1 MRSPTNIIRHEWIGL
16 CVEVVDA
23 QNIDLI
29 GIQGEIVD
37 ETKNLF
43 VIETNKG
50 EKKILKKGVK
60 FKIEVDNQKL
70 IIDGDVLV
78 GKSEDRIKK

>member
-1 MRSPTNIIRHEWIGL
+1 MRSPTNITHHEWIGL
-16 CVEVVDA
+16 CAEVVDA
-23 QNIDLI
+23 QNKNLI
-29 GIQGEIVD
+29 GIKGEIVD

-43 VIETNKG
+43 VIETNDG

-60 FKIEVDNQKL
+60 FRIEVDNQKL

>member
-1 MRSPTNIIRHEWIGL
+1 MRSPTNITRHEWIGL

-23 QNIDLI
+23 QNKNLI
-29 GIQGEIVD
+29 GIKGEIVD

-43 VIETNKG
+43 VIETSCG

-60 FKIEVDNQKL
+60 FRIEVDNQKL
-70 IIDGDVLV
+70 IIDGDMLV